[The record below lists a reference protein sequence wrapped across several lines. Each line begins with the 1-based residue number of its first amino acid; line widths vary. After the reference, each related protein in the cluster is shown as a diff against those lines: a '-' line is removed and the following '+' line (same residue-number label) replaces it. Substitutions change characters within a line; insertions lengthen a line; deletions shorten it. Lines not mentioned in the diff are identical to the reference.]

1 MTNEENKLIDSLSDM
16 DDTQIASLSKEALC
30 MNIRQLL
37 VIIAELNFPIAIKPV
52 GPERVL
58 RVESSLPPD
67 PIVVVS
73 KKKEVGRA
81 HDGLV

>member
-1 MTNEENKLIDSLSDM
+1 MTNENNQLIDSLEDM
-16 DDTQIASLSKEALC
+16 DDNQIISLSKEDLC

-37 VIIAELNFPIAIKPV
+37 VIIAKLDLRVVFKPI

-67 PIVVVS
+67 PTVVVE

-81 HDGLV
+81 HD

>member
-1 MTNEENKLIDSLSDM
+1 MTNEENQLIDSLADM
-16 DDTQIASLSKEALC
+16 DDSQITSLSKEALC

-37 VIIAELNFPIAIKPV
+37 VIIAKLDLRVVVKPV

-67 PIVVVS
+67 PTVVVE
-73 KKKEVGRA
+73 KKKEVGRGY
-81 HDGLV
+81 DRLV

>member
-1 MTNEENKLIDSLSDM
+1 MTNEENKLIDSLADM
-16 DDTQIASLSKEALC
+16 DDSQITSLSKETLC

-37 VIIAELNFPIAIKPV
+37 VLIAELNLPVVIKPV
-52 GPERVL
+52 GPKRVL

-67 PIVVVS
+67 PTIVVE

-81 HDGLV
+81 HD